1 MGLILCENLRTK
13 NPFHIEVLSLNI
25 YSFEELCYIIYE
37 NPILVT
43 EGIVSDELVDFIEN
57 ELGITTLAENIKRK
71 RSNGVDDTDILVYII
86 DSCDLY
92 NNAESILFRNAV
104 AKIKKMS
111 VWEVGKQ
118 RADYMFYI
126 GRYGVAKK
134 YYLEILDM
142 EKKADN
148 SFVGSIYHNLGV
160 TYANLFLYEEAY
172 DAFKKSYELTND
184 EVILMEIYFLKRIFD
199 SEGRKKKSAEI
210 NDAFKEDLME
220 EAKKAFDIAVS
231 GIKDGDRLKYID
243 HIFNMEDKEEKKKM
257 ISEYIKKLKSDYR
270 NMK

>member
-1 MGLILCENLRTK
+1 
-13 NPFHIEVLSLNI
+13 
-25 YSFEELCYIIYE
+25 
-37 NPILVT
+37 
-43 EGIVSDELVDFIEN
+43 
-57 ELGITTLAENIKRK
+57 
-71 RSNGVDDTDILVYII
+71 
-86 DSCDLY
+86 
-92 NNAESILFRNAV
+92 
-104 AKIKKMS
+104 MS

-148 SFVGSIYHNLGV
+148 NFIGSIYHNLGV

-172 DAFKKSYELTND
+172 DAFKKSYELTSD

-199 SEGRKKKSAEI
+199 SEGKKKKSAEI
-210 NDAFKEDLME
+210 NDAFKEDLMV

>member
-43 EGIVSDELVDFIEN
+43 EGIVSDALTDFIEN
-57 ELGITTLAENIKRK
+57 ELNKNTLAESIKRK
-71 RSNGVDDTDILVYII
+71 RTNGVDDADILVYII

-126 GRYGVAKK
+126 GRYGTAKR

-142 EKKADN
+142 DKKSDN
-148 SFVGSIYHNLGV
+148 NFVGSIYHNLGV

-184 EVILMEIYFLKRIFD
+184 EVTLMELYFLKRIFD
-199 SEGRKKKSAEI
+199 SEGKKKKTGEI
-210 NDAFKEDLME
+210 NDSCKADLME
-220 EAKKAFDIAVS
+220 EAKKAFDTALN
-231 GIKDGDRLKYID
+231 GIKDSDRLKYIER
-243 HIFNMEDKEEKKKM
+243 IFQIENREEKRKL
-257 ISEYIKKLKSDYR
+257 INEYIAKLKSDYR